1 MADPKHRG
9 WRARIRH
16 AFALES
22 PRDSLTPEDHTWIR
36 RIAAFVVSRRLTAP
50 AISALEASRPYTFLG
65 SQFFMFLKPFA
76 HIAVPGRDYDRLAK
90 LLEDRN
96 SIDLFLDAIEEAER
110 NA

>member
-1 MADPKHRG
+1 
-9 WRARIRH
+9 
-16 AFALES
+16 
-22 PRDSLTPEDHTWIR
+22 
-36 RIAAFVVSRRLTAP
+36 
-50 AISALEASRPYTFLG
+50 
-65 SQFFMFLKPFA
+65 MFLKPFA